1 MVRRAPRFLIQIP
14 LRYRPSGET
23 AWRQGQTRNI
33 SRSGLLFQ
41 VEQLLGVDTP
51 LEITFVLP
59 GEVGGKGGAE
69 VFCEGQV
76 VRAALS
82 SAKDAPVN
90 LAARILAY
98 GFMRSEGE
106 EVPVA

>member
-1 MVRRAPRFLIQIP
+1 MVKRAPRFSIQTA
-14 LRYRPSGET
+14 LRYRPSGQT
-23 AWRQGQTRNI
+23 TWRQGQTTNI

-41 VEQLLGVDTP
+41 VEQPLAVDTP
-51 LEITFVLP
+51 LEMSFALP
-59 GEVGGKGGAE
+59 GEVGARSGSE

-98 GFMRSEGE
+98 GFIRSEDE
-106 EVPVA
+106 RVPVA